1 MTDKKTERCI
11 DEIASAY
18 AYYYF
23 CCAKFNGTYKND
35 SDYEK
40 LVNVFRDIFR
50 NKMEKKKEDEE

>member
-40 LVNVFRDIFR
+40 LVYVFRELFR
-50 NKMEKKKEDEE
+50 NKMGQKQ